1 MKKKIFLSLI
11 LILVFFQPHAW
22 DEDVW
27 SQSFKKISAIVPLIE
42 ENYYKEVEHEE
53 LAFSSIR
60 GILLTLDPHSYF
72 LNPKNLST
80 LREDYKGKYFG
91 LGIMIQ
97 KHADLLKV
105 ISPLEGTPAYRLGI
119 QSGDVISH
127 IEGESTKPIT
137 SFQAMQKLRGKKGTK
152 ITITITREGLD
163 EPMDI
168 TITRAEIPLYSVP
181 YAFMLQDNIGYIFIR
196 NFAENT
202 TKEFREKM
210 AMLEKLGMQK
220 LILDF
225 RGNGGGTFLQS
236 LEITDE
242 FLPKGD
248 MIVSIRGRKKHYSRE
263 FRASKNDQYEHIPL
277 IILISQGTA
286 SAPEIVSGAVQDHDR
301 GLIIGQDS
309 WGKGLVQ
316 TVFPLSKEAAVA
328 ITTARYYTPSGRS
341 IQRDYTYLEDYRLKR
356 DEPEER
362 EVKYTDGGR
371 KVLGQ
376 GGISPD
382 YKVELS
388 YKPLTY
394 MLLLRGAV
402 FSYGRKFAEKQTSL
416 SRELMKDEIID
427 RSFEVNSRV
436 FEDFQA
442 HLEEV
447 GISFKPEDFEESKDE
462 LKREL
467 EREIFS
473 SIWSIEEGMKV
484 FRQSDPLIRKAID
497 VFPQA
502 EKLIHK

>member
-11 LILVFFQPHAW
+11 MILVFFHPHVW
-22 DEDVW
+22 DGDVW

-42 ENYYKEVEHEE
+42 GNYYKEVDHEE
-53 LAFSSIR
+53 LAFSSIK

-72 LNPKNLST
+72 LNPKDLST

-97 KHADLLKV
+97 KYADLLKV

-119 QSGDVISH
+119 QPGDVISH

-152 ITITITREGLD
+152 ITITIAREGLD

-196 NFAENT
+196 NFAETT

-210 AMLEKLGMQK
+210 AILEKLGMQK
-220 LILDF
+220 LVLDF
-225 RGNGGGTFLQS
+225 RGNGGGTFIQS

-248 MIVSIRGRKKHYSRE
+248 MIVSIRGRKQYYSQE
-263 FRASKNDQYEHIPL
+263 FRASLNDQYEHIPL

-316 TVFPLSKEAAVA
+316 TVFPLSEEAAVA
-328 ITTARYYTPSGRS
+328 ITTAKYYTPSGRS
-341 IQRDYTYLEDYRLKR
+341 IQRDYTYLEDYSLKR
-356 DEPEER
+356 DVPKER
-362 EVKYTDGGR
+362 EVKYTERGR
-371 KVLGQ
+371 KVMGQ

-382 YKVELS
+382 YKVEFS

-394 MLLLRGAV
+394 MFLLRGAV

-416 SRELMKDEIID
+416 SRELMKDKIID
-427 RSFEVNSRV
+427 KSFEVNFRV
-436 FEDFQA
+436 FEDFKA

-473 SIWSIEEGMKV
+473 SIWGIEEGMKV
-484 FRQSDPLIRKAID
+484 FRKSDPLIQKAID